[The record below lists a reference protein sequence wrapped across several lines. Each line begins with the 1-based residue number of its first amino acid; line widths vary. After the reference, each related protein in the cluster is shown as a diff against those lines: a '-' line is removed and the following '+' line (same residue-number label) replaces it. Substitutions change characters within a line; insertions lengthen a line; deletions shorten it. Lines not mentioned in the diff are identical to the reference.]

1 MDNRPRDLEDEESE
15 DPHQK
20 EYDAKDYHMTS
31 PLSGK
36 RRAAN
41 RSMRNRGTD
50 RFFHIAR
57 ATAAIRATEAS
68 AMLVSLAERC
78 LCPGPRSQPLA
89 TLQRVA
95 QSLSVSI
102 YVAFDG
108 PGACGLPSHMLTRR
122 RAEIG
127 LRMALG
133 ATRRSALR
141 LIVGDGMGLALG
153 ALMVGLLAAGT
164 SDPGSGLQPAPS
176 KRPNEL
182 SPAPLGTL
190 R

>member
-68 AMLVSLAERC
+68 AM
-78 LCPGPRSQPLA
+78 
-89 TLQRVA
+89 
-95 QSLSVSI
+95 
-102 YVAFDG
+102 
-108 PGACGLPSHMLTRR
+108 
-122 RAEIG
+122 
-127 LRMALG
+127 
-133 ATRRSALR
+133 
-141 LIVGDGMGLALG
+141 
-153 ALMVGLLAAGT
+153 
-164 SDPGSGLQPAPS
+164 
-176 KRPNEL
+176 
-182 SPAPLGTL
+182 
-190 R
+190 